1 MRKALF
7 ATVVAG
13 GFAPFLLTGCS
24 SNNGPT
30 MAGNTSS
37 DWFGAK
43 KLAGLFKSDPEPISN
58 VDEADPSDRTS
69 LAFKGKPPGADLYVA
84 NARLAE
90 RQNYIEAAEQQYQR
104 ALKTSETDLAA
115 LLGYAHLLDRQGR
128 LDEATNYYQQ
138 AVEHHPKN
146 AAAHNDLGLCYAR
159 RGMLDESVAELSTAV
174 ELAPEKK
181 LYRNNIAT
189 VFVEKGQPQ
198 RALEH
203 LSVVEQ
209 PGVAHYN
216 LACLLHQR
224 GQASAATFH
233 FAQAARHD
241 PSLGAPQQAAQSIAA
256 AAGPRMTGVRAVDQS
271 ASQRPSTQ
279 WTMPADQG
287 GSAAQTAATQ
297 PRAGGSATVADRA
310 PQAGTDRNWSDYDV
324 ASSQSTGSG
333 TSAARG
339 SAYAMPPTPETAQ
352 NYSIP
357 ASATVDVL
365 PPVEASVPRY

>member
-13 GFAPFLLTGCS
+13 GFAPFLLAGCS
-24 SNNGPT
+24 SNNGPK
-30 MAGNTSS
+30 MANNTSS
-37 DWFGAK
+37 DWFGVK
-43 KLAGLFKSDPEPISN
+43 KLAGLFKSDPDPISN
-58 VDEADPSDRTS
+58 VDEANPFDRTS
-69 LAFKGKPPGADLYVA
+69 LAFKGKPPGPDLYVA
-84 NARLAE
+84 SAKLAE
-90 RQNYIEAAEQQYQR
+90 RQNYVEAAEEQYQL
-104 ALKTSETDLAA
+104 ALKASETDLAA

-128 LDEATNYYQQ
+128 LQEATNQYEKALQN
-138 AVEHHPKN
+138 HPNN

-159 RGMLDESVAELSTAV
+159 RGMLDQSIAELSKAV

-233 FAQAARHD
+233 FAEAAKLD
-241 PSLGAPQQAAQSIAA
+241 PSLGAPQQPTQSIATT
-256 AAGPRMTGVRAVDQS
+256 AGPRMTGVRAVDQS
-271 ASQRPSTQ
+271 AAQRPDTQ
-279 WTMPADQG
+279 WSTPAGQG
-287 GSAAQTAATQ
+287 GGALQTAGTQ
-297 PRAGGSATVADRA
+297 SHAGGSATIADRT
-310 PQAGTDRNWSDYDV
+310 PQAGADRNWSAYDV
-324 ASSQSTGSG
+324 ASSPSTASG

-352 NYSIP
+352 SYSIP

-365 PPVEASVPRY
+365 PPVEAAAPRY

>member
-1 MRKALF
+1 
-7 ATVVAG
+7 VVAG
-13 GFAPFLLTGCS
+13 GFAPFLFAGCT

-30 MAGNTSS
+30 MARNDTSS
-37 DWFGAK
+37 DWFGVK

-58 VDEADPSDRTS
+58 VDEANPYDRTS

-90 RQNYIEAAEQQYQR
+90 RQNYVEAAEEQYQR
-104 ALKTSETDLAA
+104 ALEISATDLAA
-115 LLGYAHLLDRQGR
+115 LVGYAHLLDRQGR
-128 LDEATNYYQQ
+128 LDEATNYYQK
-138 AVEHHPKN
+138 AVQHHPTS

-159 RGMLDESVAELSTAV
+159 RGMLDDSVAELSKAV
-174 ELAPEKK
+174 ELAPEKQ

-203 LSVVEQ
+203 LSALQQ

-216 LACLLHQR
+216 LASLLHQR
-224 GQASAATFH
+224 GQSSAATFH
-233 FAQAARHD
+233 FAEAARLD
-241 PSLGAPQQAAQSIAA
+241 PSLGATQQPTQNIAA
-256 AAGPRMTGVRAVDQS
+256 AAGPRMTGVRAVEPS

-279 WTMPADQG
+279 WTMPAGQG
-287 GSAAQTAATQ
+287 GSDLQTAAAQ
-297 PRAGGSATVADRA
+297 PHASGIATVADRA
-310 PQAGTDRNWSDYDV
+310 PQAGADRNWSAYDV
-324 ASSQSTGSG
+324 ASSQSTQSG

-357 ASATVDVL
+357 VSATVDVL
-365 PPVEASVPRY
+365 PPVEASLPRY